1 MKCLIRFSIDENG
14 TNWKKYYQRSVNFIY
29 WWNVEDISVAIYHMV
44 HRVLVAMVTNLF
56 IGLGV
61 LGCIMVLFY

>member
-1 MKCLIRFSIDENG
+1 MKCLIKFSIDKNE
-14 TNWKKYYQRSVNFIY
+14 TNWKKYYQKSVNFIY
-29 WWNVEDISVAIYHMV
+29 WWNVEDISVANHYMV
-44 HRVLVAMVTNLF
+44 HHVLVAMVTNLF